1 VLWIGTV
8 TTPLQLG
15 HGAVMLIWSRVA
27 ERCWPHVGHANLMS
41 AAFLP
46 CGKTRGPA
54 DKVIRSGIV
63 IISLQLEVRCGH
75 ADFAPVR
82 SSAYSWA
89 ATLLFLGHR
98 IKTLDSDPSGRGKIR
113 GVVSERKFGFASSFG
128 CRLSSKKRGT
138 IHRVRYWEIIADNLS
153 KAGWNWAVSQR
164 LIPTGER
171 SLWPTRI
178 VATVQRFVVHADEK
192 PTAFLELERAI
203 CLRLLSEQI

>member
-1 VLWIGTV
+1 MLWIGTV
-8 TTPLQLG
+8 TTPLQIG

-153 KAGWNWAVSQR
+153 KAGWSWAVSQP
-164 LIPTGER
+164 LIPTGKR
-171 SLWPTRI
+171 SGLRMRT
-178 VATVQRFVVHADEK
+178 AMTVNASLCTLMR
-192 PTAFLELERAI
+192 
-203 CLRLLSEQI
+203 S